1 MAVELDQVYRHRGE
15 LVTREILGETIVV
28 PITGELASMDD
39 IFSLNDTGAYVW
51 RALDGTRPLGEIRDG
66 MTERF
71 EVSAQVAESD
81 LRELVATLVEAQLV
95 EPVA

>member
-66 MTERF
+66 MTKRF
-71 EVSAQVAESD
+71 EVSAQMAESD